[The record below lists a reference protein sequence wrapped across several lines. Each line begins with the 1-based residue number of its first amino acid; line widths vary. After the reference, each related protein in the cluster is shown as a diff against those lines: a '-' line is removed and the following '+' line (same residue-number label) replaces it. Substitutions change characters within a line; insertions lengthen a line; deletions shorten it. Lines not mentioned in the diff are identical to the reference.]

1 MSDTI
6 QISIEELK
14 EVVSIS
20 VNGTTEDV
28 TVNVTESDN
37 SINLSVAEFMTV
49 SGSSNQITDSEI
61 EALGYIKTDTNTQLS
76 QSDIEAMGFST
87 FDNVLSDADITALG
101 YIKTDT
107 NTQLSDLEVE
117 IIIATNSAGFVT
129 TDNDTQLS
137 DADITALGYI
147 KTDTNTQLNDSDIT
161 ALGYVKT
168 DNNTQLSD
176 ADITAL
182 GYVKTDTNTQLT
194 DSEILALGYIK
205 TDNNTQLTDAEISA
219 LGYIKTDNNTQLS
232 DAEISALGYVK
243 GNLTNHY
250 IKVSMASTHLKGGA
264 SRVDFDNAANTLVL
278 GLTQDDVSG
287 TFISFADDK
296 FTVNGSGM
304 YTFNISAEFESLITQ
319 RAVPTVTFK
328 LNGTT
333 IDGKSMGY
341 IRQVSNADEATV
353 NLSRTLILEAGDE
366 IEVFSANQGVTN
378 GTAVTP
384 SLMFMVEAYT
394 ISFT

>member
-219 LGYIKTDNNTQLS
+219 LGYIKTDNNTQLT
-232 DAEISALGYVK
+232 DAEIAALGYVK
-243 GNLTNHY
+243 SGTTMSFFQVQDDGTTMQDTTGTYEVVAGMWATPTLTN
-250 IKVSMASTHLKGGA
+250 S
-264 SRVDFDNAANTLVL
+264 D
-278 GLTQDDVSG
+278 
-287 TFISFADDK
+287 
-296 FTVNGSGM
+296 
-304 YTFNISAEFESLITQ
+304 YTFNSSNGELTVNTAGIIEFDCKLVTYQNGNNRHELYIELQKNGTQLTFDSQYASRNNTNRIGGAYIMGFKDSCIIGDVYRIRTKDVGVNALIGHLQISGTSYISA
-319 RAVPTVTFK
+319 K
-328 LNGTT
+328 LY
-333 IDGKSMGY
+333 S
-341 IRQVSNADEATV
+341 
-353 NLSRTLILEAGDE
+353 
-366 IEVFSANQGVTN
+366 
-378 GTAVTP
+378 
-384 SLMFMVEAYT
+384 
-394 ISFT
+394 

>member
-1 MSDTI
+1 MSDNI

-14 EVVSIS
+14 EVVSVS

-87 FDNVLSDADITALG
+87 FDDVLSDSDITALG

-129 TDNDTQLS
+129 TDNNTQLS

-161 ALGYVKT
+161 ALGY
-168 DNNTQLSD
+168 
-176 ADITAL
+176 
-182 GYVKTDTNTQLT
+182 
-194 DSEILALGYIK
+194 IK

-219 LGYIKTDNNTQLS
+219 LGY
-232 DAEISALGYVK
+232 VK

-250 IKVSMASTHLKGGA
+250 LKVSMASSHLKGGA
-264 SRVDFDNAANTLVL
+264 SRVDFDNATNTLVL

-287 TFISFADDK
+287 TFISFANNK
-296 FTVNGSGM
+296 FTVSEAGM
-304 YTFNISAEFESLITQ
+304 YTFNASAEFESLNTQ
-319 RAVPTVTFK
+319 RVMPAVTFK

-333 IDGKSMGY
+333 IDGKSMAY
-341 IRQVSNADEATV
+341 VRQAGNVDEGSI
-353 NLSRTLILEAGDE
+353 NLNRTLILSSGDE
-366 IEVFSANQGVTN
+366 IEVFSANQGLTSNSVVS
-378 GTAVTP
+378 TA
-384 SLMFMVEAYT
+384 LMFMVEAYT